1 MVTSV
6 KPKPAEYSSLELWEP
21 GETVETLK
29 SDVPLVIVA
38 PDVTL
43 VPESLLIDPAW
54 TSLALALTCRLSVV
68 TAC

>member
-1 MVTSV
+1 MVT
-6 KPKPAEYSSLELWEP
+6 LR
-21 GETVETLK
+21 